1 MRILFF
7 AGLSA
12 ALALLASANG
22 NAQSGSQSPASP
34 YAVEACQSGC
44 FAVRAQTR
52 FYFGDSSRSYRVCAL
67 DAFDAKLSVDG
78 TEVRVPGNS
87 AGRRGCADVAG
98 RDLTLLDGNAMVGR
112 LPQ

>member
-1 MRILFF
+1 MRILLL

-12 ALALLASANG
+12 AGLFASVNGSAQSSSRPPASA
-22 NAQSGSQSPASP
+22 

-44 FAVRAQTR
+44 FAVRAQIR

-67 DAFDAKLSVDG
+67 DVFDAKLSVDG

-98 RDLTLLDGNAMVGR
+98 RELTLLDGNAMVGR